1 MSMVIGTNISSLT
14 AQRHLASSKGD
25 MDSSMER
32 LASGSRIN
40 SSSDDAAGLAIAGRM
55 TSQINGLNQ
64 AVRNAND
71 GVAMAQ
77 SAEGALDETTSILQR
92 MRDLSVQ
99 ASSDTLTAS
108 DRGSIQAE
116 ITALTDEIGR
126 IAETTTFNN
135 INLLDGSAK
144 NLQIQVGAGEGEKL
158 SMTITSATASDLGL
172 NSGSADSGTL
182 AGGRMS
188 SMSTIAGND
197 VLINGVDWIQNGDAD
212 VGATVTV
219 NDAAGTSSD
228 QATTTA
234 AGVAAIINSGSIAHG
249 AVATASNLVEGTKA
263 SGVTTIS
270 ATPTENLKINNVFIS
285 ASASLEELVININN
299 EATNAKARVVDG
311 RLELF
316 NDTGEDILI
325 AGTAI
330 TGSGLTAL
338 TNIGFLSL
346 SNTDGSKTLV
356 SQGENDGRAVA
367 DVNALGFN
375 ARTSAS
381 SMKGSQIVTAAPAT
395 STAGN
400 LTSTDD
406 LTINGVAIGP
416 SSSNGA
422 PSAGVLAAHL
432 NTYSADT
439 KVTASAS
446 TEGELSFVVSANGQI
461 TTGGKLTVN
470 GTDYTF
476 GATAAAVAA
485 DSATGNAG
493 GHTVDFL
500 ADQLNKFLATGGSDI
515 VATADGHNLVL
526 GSVSGATI
534 SAAISVASVI
544 SGDVH
549 EDGTV
554 GVLGTAIGTRTF
566 TGSLSLTNTDGGDI
580 SFGSNTGTEAELN
593 NTLGKLGLHQ
603 QGSTTSNATAEAL
616 SMSTSA
622 SAAAAVTTIDAALE
636 KIFANRGDLGALQNR
651 LEHTVSNLRNVS
663 ENMSFSKSQIMDT
676 DFATES
682 ANLAKAQVLQQAGT
696 AMLAQAN
703 ASGQSVLSLLK

>member
-14 AQRHLASSKGD
+14 AQRHLASSKGE
-25 MDSSMER
+25 MDSAMER

-40 SSSDDAAGLAIAGRM
+40 SSQDDAAGLAIAGRM

-116 ITALTDEIGR
+116 ITALTSEIGR

-144 NLQIQVGAGEGEKL
+144 NLQIQVGAGEGEKVSL
-158 SMTITSATASDLGL
+158 TITSASATDLGL
-172 NSGSADSGTL
+172 NSGSANTGAL

-188 SMSTIAGND
+188 SMLGVAGND
-197 VLINGVDWIQNGDAD
+197 VQINGVDWVQNGDAA

-219 NDAAGTSSD
+219 NDAVGTSSA
-228 QATTTA
+228 QATTSA
-234 AGVAAIINSGSIAHG
+234 AGIAAIINSGSIAHG
-249 AVATASNLVEGTKA
+249 ATATASNLVKGVNA
-263 SGVTTIS
+263 SGVTTSGAVDTGFTVNGVAIS
-270 ATPTENLKINNVFIS
+270 SS
-285 ASASLEELVININN
+285 ANMDELVVNINN
-299 EATNAKARVVDG
+299 EATNAKARVVEG
-311 RLELF
+311 RLELY
-316 NDTGEDILI
+316 NDTGEDITVT
-325 AGTAI
+325 GTAADVLAA
-330 TGSGLTAL
+330 TGLVAGGGASV
-338 TNIGFLSL
+338 GFLSL
-346 SNTDGSKTLV
+346 SNTDGTKTLV
-356 SQGENDGRAVA
+356 SKGDNATTAVA

-381 SMKGSQIVTAAPAT
+381 AMTGSGINTAAVAT
-395 STAGN
+395 ATAGN
-400 LTSTDD
+400 LTATDD
-406 LTINGVAIGP
+406 LTINGVSIGP
-416 SSSNGA
+416 SNSNGA

-432 NTYSADT
+432 NSYSADT
-439 KVTASAS
+439 NVTASAS
-446 TEGELSFVVSANGQI
+446 TEGSLSMVVGSSGNI
-461 TTGGKLTVN
+461 TTAGAITVN
-470 GTDYTF
+470 GASTTL
-476 GATAAAVAA
+476 TADTSTVAELAALLN
-485 DSATGNAG
+485 TE
-493 GHTVDFL
+493 L
-500 ADQLNKFLATGGSDI
+500 ASGGSDI
-515 VATADGHNLVL
+515 VAAADGQNLVL
-526 GSVSGATI
+526 SSVSGATI
-534 SAAISVASVI
+534 TSTIGAALVVSASQ
-544 SGDVH
+544 H
-549 EDGTV
+549 EDGTAGGAAAAA
-554 GVLGTAIGTRTF
+554 GVVTF
-566 TGSLSLTNTDGGDI
+566 TGSLSLTNTQGGDI
-580 SFGSNTGTEAELN
+580 TFGSNTGTEAELN

-603 QGSTTSNATAEAL
+603 QGSSTSNATAEAL

-622 SAAAAVTTIDAALE
+622 SAAAAVTSIDAALE
-636 KIFANRGDLGALQNR
+636 KIFSNRGDLGAFQNR

>member
-25 MDSSMER
+25 MDTAMER

-40 SSSDDAAGLAIAGRM
+40 SSQDDAAGLAIAGRM

-116 ITALTDEIGR
+116 ITALTNEIGR

-144 NLQIQVGAGEGEKL
+144 NLHIQVGAGEGERVSL
-158 SMTITSATASDLGL
+158 TITSASASDLGL

-188 SMSTIAGND
+188 SMSGVSGND
-197 VLINGVDWIQNGDAD
+197 VLINGVDWIQNGDAA

-219 NDAAGTSSD
+219 NDAVGTSSD

-249 AVATASNLVEGTKA
+249 ATATASNLVVGVNA
-263 SGVTTIS
+263 SGVNVNATTGLTINTVTIS
-270 ATPTENLKINNVFIS
+270 DS
-285 ASASLEELVININN
+285 ANMEELVININN
-299 EATNAKARVVDG
+299 EATDAKARVVDG
-311 RLELF
+311 RLELY
-316 NDTGEDILI
+316 NDTGEDIVVG
-325 AGTAI
+325 GTSAAVVLAA
-330 TGSGLTAL
+330 TGLTTGTSL
-338 TNIGFLSL
+338 GFLSL

-356 SQGENDGRAVA
+356 STGENASRAAA

-381 SMKGSQIVTAAPAT
+381 SINGSSIAGDVDGAAT
-395 STAGN
+395 GN
-400 LTSTDD
+400 LTATDD
-406 LTINGVAIGP
+406 LTINGVSIGP

-439 KVTASAS
+439 NVTASAS
-446 TEGELSFVVSANGQI
+446 TEVALAMVVGAPGTV
-461 TTGGKLTVN
+461 TTGGVLNVN
-470 GTDYTF
+470 GSSYTI
-476 GATAAAVAA
+476 VAA
-485 DSATGNAG
+485 TS
-493 GHTVDFL
+493 TVAEIADLLNTQL
-500 ADQLNKFLATGGSDI
+500 ASGGSDI
-515 VATADGHNLVL
+515 VAADDGQNLVL
-526 GSVSGATI
+526 SSVSGATI
-534 SAAISVASVI
+534 TTTMSAAGVI
-544 SGDVH
+544 SGSVQ
-549 EDGTV
+549 EDGTIA
-554 GVLGTAIGTRTF
+554 GAFTAISTRTF
-566 TGSLSLTNTDGGDI
+566 TGSISLTNTDGGDI
-580 SFGSNTGTEAELN
+580 AFGSNTGTESEIN
-593 NTLGKLGLHQ
+593 DTLAKLGLHQ

-636 KIFANRGDLGALQNR
+636 KIFSNRGDLGAFQNR